1 MWQADK
7 NGLRNRGAS
16 AAVHGNFMYLI
27 SQKSLFILETKTG
40 QVIVRKELPFDVDV
54 TSTPLLTDKMIV
66 FGTSASGLVAL
77 DRETLELKWQVNT
90 GDALVYTAPYSR
102 RPAATVETSPVL
114 AGNVIY
120 AGASDGKIY
129 GVNKDSGEVVWQ
141 FNAGAPVFSS
151 VAISGNTLIVSD
163 FSGNVC
169 AFASR

>member
-1 MWQADK
+1 
-7 NGLRNRGAS
+7 
-16 AAVHGNFMYLI
+16 MYLI

-77 DRETLELKWQVNT
+77 DRETLELKWRVNT